1 MNLDK
6 YLIPKIN
13 KTKDQYYIKNDNKI
27 IASINFYDY
36 EIDNFDWILVANV
49 ETDAMY
55 RNRGFATLLIS
66 TLYNDIKYKK
76 GLYLFVKPNNI
87 NAINLYKKMGFE
99 LLKRYKIK
107 NEMYNIMIKGNVDK
121 NQFDNMVFNN

>member
-13 KTKDQYYIKNDNKI
+13 KTKDQYYIKNNNKI

-36 EIDNFDWILVANV
+36 EIDNFDWILIANV

-107 NEMYNIMIKGNVDK
+107 NEMYNIMIKGDVDK

>member
-1 MNLDK
+1 MNLSK

-13 KTKDQYYIKNDNKI
+13 KTKDQYYIKNNNKI

-49 ETDAMY
+49 ETDTMY

>member
-36 EIDNFDWILVANV
+36 EIDNFDWILIANV
-49 ETDAMY
+49 ETDVMY

-121 NQFDNMVFNN
+121 NQFDNIVFNN

>member
-1 MNLDK
+1 MNLSK

-13 KTKDQYYIKNDNKI
+13 KTKDQYYIKNNNKI

-49 ETDAMY
+49 ETDTMY

-107 NEMYNIMIKGNVDK
+107 NEIYNIMIKGDVDK

>member
-107 NEMYNIMIKGNVDK
+107 NEMYNIMIKGDVDK

>member
-13 KTKDQYYIKNDNKI
+13 KTKDQYYIKNGNKI
-27 IASINFYDY
+27 ISSINFYDY
-36 EIDNFDWILVANV
+36 DIDNFDWVLVANV

-76 GLYLFVKPNNI
+76 GLYLFVKPSNI
-87 NAINLYKKMGFE
+87 NAMNLYKKMGFE
-99 LLKRYKIK
+99 LLKKYKIK
-107 NEMYNIMIKGNVDK
+107 NEIYNIMIKGSADK
-121 NQFDNMVFNN
+121 NQFNDMTFNN